1 VAVEGGRTPAPE
13 PIGRVHLAL
22 TDDGIATIEMADT
35 HARNALTA
43 PFVEDFLNAAER
55 IIRLDDVKVVILA
68 GLPDVFCA
76 GASREVLEE
85 VARGNVVPSDLRLAR
100 VLLDVPVPTIAA
112 MEGHAIGGGL
122 ALGLCADVT
131 LIARESRYGCSFMN
145 LGFTPGM
152 GITRLLETVVPVA
165 VAHEMMYTGE
175 ALKGSHFER
184 CGGFNYVLP
193 RVEVRPRALE
203 LAALIADK
211 PATALRSLKRVLASP
226 KRQAFEAS
234 RADEALL
241 HTITFAQ
248 PDMLRRIHEQYVG

>member
-1 VAVEGGRTPAPE
+1 MAVVRDSEPDPE
-13 PIGRVHLAL
+13 PIGRVRLGL
-22 TDDGIATIEMADT
+22 TDDGIATIEMADAG
-35 HARNALTA
+35 ARNALSA
-43 PFVEDFLNAAER
+43 PLVEDLMAAVQR
-55 IIRLDDVKVVILA
+55 VTGLDGLKVVILA

-76 GASREVLEE
+76 GASLEVLEE
-85 VARGNVVPSDLRLAR
+85 VARGNLVPSDLWLAR
-100 VLLDVPVPTIAA
+100 ALLDVPVPTIAA

-193 RVEVRPRALE
+193 RVEVRSRALE

-211 PATALRSLKRVLASP
+211 PATVLRILKRVLASP

-241 HTITFAQ
+241 HAISFAQ
-248 PDMLRRIHEQYVG
+248 PDALQRIQEQYIS